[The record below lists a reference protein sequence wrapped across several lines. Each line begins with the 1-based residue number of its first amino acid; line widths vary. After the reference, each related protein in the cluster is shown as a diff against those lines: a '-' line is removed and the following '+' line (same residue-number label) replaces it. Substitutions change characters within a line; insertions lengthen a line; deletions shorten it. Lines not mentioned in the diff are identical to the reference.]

1 MVCGDLWKQR
11 VIELKFCVMEI
22 IKGSIT
28 LNELLNNAEKVDREV
43 TLNFF
48 TYSNFQA
55 NMLKKRTD

>member
-1 MVCGDLWKQR
+1 
-11 VIELKFCVMEI
+11 MEI